1 MDRDIDRLIKE
12 LEEDTSKFSLSDLMW
27 RNAFLTTLAYG
38 ARSEQDKLQQ
48 LQKKLDYI
56 KEVVV
61 ETCDPNTIMVP
72 KDTNLNGSVSR
83 KE

>member
-12 LEEDTSKFSLSDLMW
+12 LEEDTSKYSPANFEW
-27 RNAFLTTLAYG
+27 RNAFLITLAYG
-38 ARSEQDKLQQ
+38 ARSEQNRLQQ

-72 KDTNLNGSVSR
+72 KDTNLNGSV
-83 KE
+83 